1 MPTLPPSAPR
11 AGQAPPTPLAP
22 VEGETAPLDAVTFRW
37 SAPPGASA
45 FTLRVASADAP
56 DAPLVELPGLP
67 TTETTLAD
75 ALPPG
80 PTLWWVKQEGGAWSA
95 PARFVAGTP
104 ADIEAAQ
111 PEEAAE
117 AERQRVAERESRR
130 APGPAPLGE
139 PPPDPVWPHASGPAL
154 DGAPTLDWSAVP
166 GFVDPVR
173 AEEALAEAEPPRPLS
188 PLGGEIVDAVTT
200 QLRWVGVRGAVSY
213 EVELSPHASFEC
225 DVLALDAGAATEL
238 ALPGL
243 LPASGHQLLWRVR
256 ARTPKG
262 PTRWSKYG
270 RFYPAAE
277 GHVEGFRTGL
287 DAALLAQRKQ
297 REHARLARE
306 RELDL
311 TPLHERPDAVTSTA
325 VVGTIIG
332 MVVSG
337 LVIGLLALVFMMTR
351 L

>member
-1 MPTLPPSAPR
+1 MPDLAPAPAR
-11 AGQAPPTPLAP
+11 AALAAPTPTAP
-22 VEGETAPLDAVTFRW
+22 ADGAVAPLDAVTFRW
-37 SAPPGASA
+37 SAPPGADA
-45 FTLRVASADAP
+45 FDLRVAAADAP
-56 DAPLVELPGLP
+56 DAPIVELAALP
-67 TTETTLAD
+67 ATETTLAD
-75 ALPPG
+75 ALPASPM
-80 PTLWWVKQEGGAWSA
+80 LWWVKPEGGAWSA

-104 ADIEAAQ
+104 ADVEAAQ
-111 PEEAAE
+111 QEAAAE
-117 AERQRVAERESRR
+117 ADRQRAADRATRR
-130 APGPAPLGE
+130 APGLAPLPE
-139 PPPDPVWPHASGPAL
+139 APPDPVWPHASGPVL
-154 DGAPTLDWSAVP
+154 GEAPPLDWSEVP
-166 GFVDPVR
+166 GFGDPIR
-173 AEEALAEAEPPRPLS
+173 SEEAPVNAEPPQPLA

-200 QLRWVGVRGAVSY
+200 GLRWASVPGADSY
-213 EVELSPHASFEC
+213 QVELSPHASFDR

-256 ARTPKG
+256 ARTADG

-277 GHVEGFRTGL
+277 GHVEGFRQGM
-287 DAALLAQRKQ
+287 DAALLAQRRQ

-311 TPLHERPDAVTSTA
+311 IPLHERPDAVTSTA

-332 MVVSG
+332 MVLSG
-337 LVIGLLALVFMMTR
+337 LVVGLLAFIYMMTR